1 MKLIESYRP
10 FLEIVGI
17 LCTNKVEKNNSN
29 SQHNSHSVHIATQL
43 TQLSE
48 DLAKNLSVTTS
59 QAAQIAF
66 CRGKMWKGQ
75 VGQVGNEG
83 PMDCKV

>member
-1 MKLIESYRP
+1 MRRITRTP
-10 FLEIVGI
+10 N
-17 LCTNKVEKNNSN
+17 TT
-29 SQHNSHSVHIATQL
+29 HIATQL